1 VNCFESGLIYCCL
14 NAGYEFPPAQVA
26 VSDKRITVLMVTDRY
41 LPSIGG
47 VERHVFELSRRLVSM
62 GMNVKIITTDMINF
76 NTSGRVAAKSTD
88 QILRFRSYR
97 LLPLPQGLGYVTFGM
112 IQALSGANLV
122 HAHGYG
128 RFPTFLAPVCRLM
141 GIPFV
146 TTPHSGWGRKSFA
159 KSFFDAIVPKVSL
172 NWSDVVIALS
182 KQEIAYLRS
191 IGVSRQVV
199 LIPNGINLKEF
210 ETEGEGKKERG
221 SATTELLFIGRIDIE
236 QKGLD
241 VAVSALSTLTTRSGM
256 NVNLTM
262 IGPGSQ
268 QAISK
273 IRMLAKEHGVLGRVS
288 FYPPPPRAELIGA
301 MKKADI
307 LILPSR
313 IESFP
318 LVLLE
323 AMAAGIPVIASRVG
337 GVPDV
342 LNNGELG
349 FLVEPGRADSLADCV
364 EHIIKNREEANFK
377 VALASK
383 AVAAYD
389 WSIVAKQT
397 YDVYMKLLEKC

>member
-1 VNCFESGLIYCCL
+1 MPVTIFLQ
-14 NAGYEFPPAQVA
+14 PQMA
-26 VSDKRITVLMVTDRY
+26 VSDKRIRVLMVTDRY

-47 VERHVFELSRRLVSM
+47 VERHVFELSRRLASM
-62 GMNVKIITTDMINF
+62 GMDVRIITTDLIDLD
-76 NTSGRVAAKSTD
+76 TPRRVAAKSTD
-88 QILRFRSYR
+88 RILRFRSYR
-97 LLPLPQGLGYVTFGM
+97 LLPLPQGLGCVSLGM

-128 RFPTFLAPVCRLM
+128 RFPTFLAPICKLM

-159 KSFFDAIVPKVSL
+159 KSFFDAVVPKVSL

-191 IGVSRQVV
+191 IGVSKRTV
-199 LIPNGINLKEF
+199 LIPNGIDLEEFKKGGERRKEKSS
-210 ETEGEGKKERG
+210 G
-221 SATTELLFIGRIDIE
+221 TTELLFVGRIDID

-241 VAVSALSTLTTRSGM
+241 IAVDALSTLVTQKEM
-256 NVNLTM
+256 DINLTM
-262 IGPGSQ
+262 IGSGSQ
-268 QAISK
+268 QTISK
-273 IRMLAKEHGVLGRVS
+273 IKMRAKERGVFERIS
-288 FYPPPPRAELIGA
+288 FHAPPPRAELISA

-323 AMAAGIPVIASRVG
+323 AMAAGIPIVASRVG

-342 LNNGELG
+342 LENGKIG
-349 FLVEPGRADSLADCV
+349 FLIEPGNPDSLAECI
-364 EHIIKNREEANFK
+364 EYIIKNKDQANSR

-383 AVAAYD
+383 VVAGYD
-389 WSIVAKQT
+389 WNIVAEQT
-397 YDVYMKLLEKC
+397 YEVYIKLLEKC